1 MSETRHNATT
11 DWTNTP
17 HGLEMRVLHRSGTA
31 LHYWSGGK
39 AGGTPVTFLHGA
51 TMDHR
56 MFNAQVPGVLG
67 HRRALVWDAR
77 GHGRSQPF
85 GPGGTGIEDLV
96 EDLVAMLDDAGVE
109 QSIIVGQSM
118 GGYIAQH
125 AIRLHPHRFRALV
138 VVGCTPITSPLS
150 ATDWLILRLTYL
162 SFGLMPRGALRTMFA
177 AATSVRDDVRAYA
190 VDAIGQVGRRA
201 TVRIFAAVAT
211 ALSRRGL
218 PGFRV
223 EVPFLLTHGEHDGTG
238 NIRKDGPGWAASDPR
253 IRYVVIPDA
262 GHNANQDN
270 PEVFNHEFHR
280 FLAEFGD

>member
-1 MSETRHNATT
+1 MSETHHRAPT
-11 DWTNTP
+11 DWTGTP
-17 HGLEMRVLHRSGTA
+17 QGLDMRVLRRPGTT
-31 LHYWSGGK
+31 LHYWTGGRD
-39 AGGTPVTFLHGA
+39 GGTPVTFLHGA

-56 MFNAQVPGVLG
+56 MFNAQIPGILG

-85 GPGGTGIEDLV
+85 GPGRVGIEDHV
-96 EDLVAMLDDAGVE
+96 DDLVAMLDDAGVE
-109 QSIIVGQSM
+109 QTVIVGQSM

-125 AIRLHPHRFRALV
+125 AVRLHPHRFRALV
-138 VVGCTPITSPLS
+138 VIGSTPIEAPLS
-150 ATDWLILRLTYL
+150 ATDALILRLTYL

-177 AATSVRDDVRAYA
+177 RATSVRDDVRAYA
-190 VDAIGQVGRRA
+190 VEAIGQVSRRA
-201 TVRIFAAVAT
+201 TVQIFAAVAS

-218 PGFRV
+218 PGYRV

-238 NIRKDGPGWAASDPR
+238 DIRKDGPGWAASDPR

-270 PEVFNHEFHR
+270 PEVFNREFHR
-280 FLAEFGD
+280 LLAGLGD